1 MTVSGSAALAG
12 VIDSLHPLP
21 SPRGVALELLRLSR
35 DENASVADVAHVAQA
50 DPVLAARLIRA
61 ANGAA
66 HGAVPTGSLKAAV
79 LRLGFAAT
87 CHVALAFSLLNDHRR
102 GGCAGFDYQAFWS
115 QSLLRALAARAVA
128 ARLGTADPQ
137 EALVAALLAEI
148 GRLALASARP
158 AAYGELLAQHGQSGV
173 ALRAAEQERFGIDH
187 GALGAA
193 LLARWTLPSPMVV
206 AVESY
211 FAPPLHLD
219 GPDRAVRHMGW
230 TLLLAQAIA
239 RAITQAGAP
248 GAERAAWTHMAL
260 LLAARL
266 DANAD
271 AAMLDEVTD
280 EVVREAAAWSSL
292 LELPAPA
299 LVMPGFASYTGGGTD
314 ADSEVQARLRILVV
328 DDDESDR
335 LLVEHALRQAGHL
348 VQLAEDGQEAL
359 AAISTAMP
367 QLVITDVDMPVLDGL
382 ALCRSLRACAP
393 GACLQVIVLTGYFKH
408 EVLAACI
415 DAGANDFVTKSAA
428 YETLLARVRAAARA
442 VQCMES
448 LQGDLDRVRFVATGL
463 ALANHKLEQQAS
475 GG

>member
-1 MTVSGSAALAG
+1 MTASGNFALAG

-21 SPRGVALELLRLSR
+21 SPRGAALELLRLSR
-35 DENASVADVAHVAQA
+35 DEKASVADVAHVAQA

-102 GGCAGFDYQAFWS
+102 GGCASFDYQAFWS

-137 EALVAALLAEI
+137 DVLVAALLAEI

-158 AAYGELLAQHGQSGV
+158 AVYGELLAQHGQSGA

-187 GALGAA
+187 GALGVA
-193 LLARWTLPSPMVV
+193 LLARWTLPSPTVA

-211 FAPPLHLD
+211 FAPPIHVD
-219 GPDRAVRHMGW
+219 GPDRAVRRMGW

-239 RAITQAGAP
+239 RSITQAGAP
-248 GAERAAWTHMAL
+248 GTERAAWTHMAL

-266 DANAD
+266 DVDAD

-280 EVVREAAAWSSL
+280 EVVREAAAWASL

-299 LVMPGFASYTGGGTD
+299 LVLPGFASYIGGGPD
-314 ADSEVQARLRILVV
+314 AGSEAQARLRILVV

-335 LLVEHALRQAGHL
+335 LLIEHALRQAGHL

-359 AAISTAMP
+359 AAITTAMP
-367 QLVITDVDMPVLDGL
+367 QLVITDIDMPVLDGL
-382 ALCRSLRACAP
+382 ALCRSLRASSL
-393 GACLQVIVLTGYFKH
+393 GACLHIIALTGHFKP
-408 EVLAACI
+408 EVLIGCI

-428 YETLLARVRAAARA
+428 HETLLARVRSAART
-442 VQCMES
+442 VQCVES
-448 LQGDLDRVRFVATGL
+448 LQGEHDRVRFVATGL
-463 ALANHKLEQQAS
+463 AFANRLLELQATTN
-475 GG
+475 